1 MRSNRQPT
9 INLPQSPGRL
19 LADLGKRDC
28 TMRRILILA
37 SLALVAVFATAAT
50 APAEAR
56 TRVGIGLN
64 FGFPGPYYYGPAYP
78 YYPAYYYAPRP
89 VYYAPAYVAPAA
101 VYSAPP
107 AGNVIR
113 EGRDSAGNYCREYQ
127 SSTTIDGRP
136 VPTYGTACLRPD
148 GSWQI
153 VN

>member
-1 MRSNRQPT
+1 
-9 INLPQSPGRL
+9 
-19 LADLGKRDC
+19 
-28 TMRRILILA
+28 MRRFLILA
-37 SLALVAVFATAAT
+37 SLAVVAVFATAAA

-56 TRVGIGLN
+56 TRVGIGLH

-89 VYYAPAYVAPAA
+89 VYYAPAYAAPAA
-101 VYSAPP
+101 VYAAPP
-107 AGNVIR
+107 AGQVIR

-127 SSTTIDGRP
+127 SSSSIDGRP
-136 VPTYGTACLRPD
+136 VPTYGTACMRPD

>member
-1 MRSNRQPT
+1 
-9 INLPQSPGRL
+9 
-19 LADLGKRDC
+19 
-28 TMRRILILA
+28 MRRILILA
-37 SLALVAVFATAAT
+37 SLAVATLFATAAT

-56 TRVGIGLN
+56 SRVGVSLH
-64 FGFPGPYYYGPAYP
+64 FGFPGPYYYGPAYYP
-78 YYPAYYYAPRP
+78 YYAPYYYAPRP
-89 VYYAPAYVAPAA
+89 VYYAPAPAA
-101 VYSAPP
+101 YGAPP
-107 AGNVIR
+107 AGQVIR